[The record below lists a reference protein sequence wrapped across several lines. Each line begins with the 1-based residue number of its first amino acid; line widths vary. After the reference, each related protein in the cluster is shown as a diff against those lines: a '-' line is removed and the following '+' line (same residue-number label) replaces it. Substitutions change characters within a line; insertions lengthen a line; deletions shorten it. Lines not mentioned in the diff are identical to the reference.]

1 MKRVLIITYYWPPA
15 GGGGVQRW
23 LKFTRYLHEFGWE
36 PIIYTPENPEM
47 PETDESLL
55 ADLPP
60 NLLILKK
67 KIWEPYRLYKLF
79 TGKKSD
85 QKIQTAF
92 LSEKKQ
98 KSSWLENF
106 SLRIR
111 GSLFIPDARRF
122 WINPSA
128 RFLTKWLSENH
139 VDAIVSTGP
148 PHSMH
153 LIAMKLRDTLHTPWL
168 ADFRDPWTNID
179 FYHQLKLT
187 HHADARHHR
196 LEKEVLLKADAVT
209 VVSRGMLLEFEQII
223 ERPYKVITN
232 GYDEADLAHIADI
245 QQDKKFSIAHIGSL
259 VKTRNPQVLWDVLKK
274 LIQEIPGFAEEL
286 EIKLVGKTDFE
297 VKEAINAANLG
308 SYIREIDYLPH
319 NQVITEQFKSQVL
332 LLLINNTPNAKLILT
347 GKIFEYLQS
356 KRPILCIGPMDGDA
370 VQLIHE
376 TASGLCSSFDDSVSL
391 ENNIRIL
398 FQRFTEGK
406 TEWESRESGQ
416 YSRKNL
422 TRVLANELNR
432 IVNLSEY
439 GQQNS

>member
-23 LKFTRYLHEFGWE
+23 LKFVRYLHEFGWE
-36 PIIYTPENPEM
+36 PIIYTPKNPEM
-47 PETDESLL
+47 PETDVSLL
-55 ADLPP
+55 KDLP
-60 NLLILKK
+60 NDLLVLKTN
-67 KIWEPYRLYKLF
+67 IWEPYRLYKLF

-92 LSEKKQ
+92 LTEKKQ
-98 KSSWLENF
+98 KNSWLEDI
-106 SLRIR
+106 SLQIR
-111 GSLFIPDARRF
+111 GNLFIPDARRF
-122 WINPSA
+122 WIKPSS
-128 RFLTKWLSENH
+128 RFLTKWLSKNH

-153 LIAMKLRDTLHTPWL
+153 LIAMKLRDTLRIPWL

-179 FYHQLKLT
+179 FYHQLKLS
-187 HHADARHHR
+187 HNADSRHHR

-232 GYDEADLAHIADI
+232 GFDEADIAHIKNI

-259 VKTRNPQVLWDVLKK
+259 VKTRNPQILWNVLSKLVLE
-274 LIQEIPGFAEEL
+274 LPGFSEHL

-297 VKEAINAANLG
+297 VKEAIKTAQLENF
-308 SYIREIDYLPH
+308 IKEISYLPH
-319 NQVITEQFKSQVL
+319 NEVIIEQFKSQVL
-332 LLLINNTPNAKLILT
+332 LLLINNTPNSKLILT

-370 VQLIHE
+370 AQLIHA
-376 TASGLCSSFDDSVSL
+376 TNSGLCSSFDDSVSL
-391 ENNIRIL
+391 EKNIRL
-398 FQRFTEGK
+398 LYQRFTEGK

-422 TRVLANELNR
+422 TRLLSIELNR
-432 IVNLSEY
+432 ITNLSEY
-439 GQQNS
+439 GQQNP

>member
-23 LKFTRYLHEFGWE
+23 LKFARYLHEFGWE
-36 PIIYTPENPEM
+36 PIIYTPKNPEM

-55 ADLPP
+55 NDIPKDL
-60 NLLILKK
+60 LVLKTN
-67 KIWEPYRLYKLF
+67 IWEPYRLYKLF
-79 TGKKSD
+79 TGKKAD

-98 KSSWLENF
+98 KSNWLENI
-106 SLRIR
+106 SLQIR

-122 WINPSA
+122 WIKPSSQ
-128 RFLTKWLSENH
+128 FLTKWLSENH

-153 LIAMKLRDTLHTPWL
+153 LIAMKLRDTLHIPWL

-179 FYHQLKLT
+179 FYHQLKLSR
-187 HHADARHHR
+187 HADARHHR

-223 ERPYKVITN
+223 DRPYKVITN
-232 GYDEADLAHIADI
+232 GYDEADIAHITDI

-259 VKTRNPQVLWDVLKK
+259 VKTRNPQVLWNALKK
-274 LIQEIPGFAEEL
+274 LVLDIPGFAEHL
-286 EIKLVGKTDFE
+286 EIKLVGKTDYE
-297 VKEAINAANLG
+297 VKEAIKAANLDH
-308 SYIREIDYLPH
+308 YIKEIDYLPH
-319 NQVITEQFKSQVL
+319 NEVIIEQFKSQVL

-356 KRPILCIGPMDGDA
+356 KRPILCIGPLDGDA
-370 VQLIHE
+370 AQLVHE
-376 TASGLCSSFDDSVSL
+376 TFAGLCSSFDDSVSL
-391 ENNIRIL
+391 EKNIRIL
-398 FQRFTEGK
+398 FQRFKEGK

-422 TRVLANELNR
+422 TRTLANELNR